1 MTAFVDTNIL
11 IYCFDESQ
19 PEKQGV
25 AVTLIRRLLEANDPV
40 MISTQVAVEFLNRVR
55 RSKSPP
61 AQVAAQLETLDLFLC
76 APTTID
82 TVRSAWTLCTTHSV
96 SWFDA
101 LIVQSALDARCARL
115 YSEDMQHR
123 RVFAGVLEVINPFA
137 SGEPDATPAT
147 H

>member
-11 IYCFDESQ
+11 IYCFDESE
-19 PEKQGV
+19 PEKRGV
-25 AVTLIRRLLEANDPV
+25 AVALIRRLLAADDPV

-82 TVRSAWTLCTTHSV
+82 TVRSAWTLYTTQSV

-101 LIVQSALDARCARL
+101 LIVQSALDARCSRL
-115 YSEDMQHR
+115 YSEDMQHG
-123 RVFAGVLEVINPFA
+123 RVFAGGLEVINPFA
-137 SGEPDATPAT
+137 HSESGPTHAT

>member
-11 IYCFDESQ
+11 IYCFDESE
-19 PEKQGV
+19 PEKRGV
-25 AVTLIRRLLEANDPV
+25 AVALIRRLLAADDPA

-101 LIVQSALDARCARL
+101 LIVQSALDARCSRL
-115 YSEDMQHR
+115 YSDDLQHGL
-123 RVFAGVLEVINPFA
+123 VFAGVLEVINPFA
-137 SGEPDATPAT
+137 PSESGPTPAT